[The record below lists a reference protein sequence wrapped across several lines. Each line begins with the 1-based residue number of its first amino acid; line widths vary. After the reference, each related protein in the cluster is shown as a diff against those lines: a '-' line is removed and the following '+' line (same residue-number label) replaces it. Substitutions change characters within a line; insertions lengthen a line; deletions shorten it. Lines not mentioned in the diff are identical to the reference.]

1 MRLFFYKSIFFFI
14 SIFILYKVTV
24 GQLIKDYENK
34 INQTISKEN
43 IDKFKSKL
51 RNEIKGSIKKDRILN
66 EEDARLMGQFLKK
79 IKIEINNSQ

>member
-1 MRLFFYKSIFFFI
+1 MRLFFYKSIFVFI

-66 EEDARLMGQFLKK
+66 EEDARLMGQFLKV
-79 IKIEINNSQ
+79 

>member
-1 MRLFFYKSIFFFI
+1 MRLFFYKSIFVFI

-51 RNEIKGSIKKDRILN
+51 RNEIKVSIKKDRILN

-79 IKIEINNSQ
+79 IKREINNSQ

>member
-1 MRLFFYKSIFFFI
+1 MRLFFYKSIFVFI

-66 EEDARLMGQFLKK
+66 EEDARLIGQFLKK

>member
-1 MRLFFYKSIFFFI
+1 MRLFFYKSIFVFI

-79 IKIEINNSQ
+79 IKREINNSQ

>member
-1 MRLFFYKSIFFFI
+1 MRLFFYKSIFVFI

-66 EEDARLMGQFLKK
+66 EEDAR
-79 IKIEINNSQ
+79 

>member
-1 MRLFFYKSIFFFI
+1 M
-14 SIFILYKVTV
+14 TV

>member
-1 MRLFFYKSIFFFI
+1 MRLFFYKSIFVFI